1 MEVTNEQSEE
11 TPRLTVGDL
20 GVAAWACS
28 ELFNFMLE
36 GYEQEEYGEMTKEQ
50 IEQAMHQ
57 LRTSFVKFDALAS
70 ALSPDRVTDE
80 EVDEIVESGDLSDEN
95 VEKLADWVED
105 QIEPHE
111 LTDSEEEWPEQSSE
125 EHDEDEPW
133 SE

>member
-1 MEVTNEQSEE
+1 MEVTNEQSTE

-36 GYEQEEYGEMTKEQ
+36 GYEQEDYGELTKEQ
-50 IEQAMHQ
+50 TEQAMNK
-57 LRTSFVKFDALAS
+57 LRTTFIKFDALAK
-70 ALSPDRVTDE
+70 ALSPEPDP
-80 EVDEIVESGDLSDEN
+80 
-95 VEKLADWVED
+95 DWVED

-111 LTDSEEEWPEQSSE
+111 LTDSEEEWPEQPSE
-125 EHDEDEPW
+125 EHDEDEDW

>member
-1 MEVTNEQSEE
+1 MNITNEQPEE

-36 GYEQEEYGEMTKEQ
+36 GYEQEDYGEMSKEQ
-50 IEQAMHQ
+50 MEQAMNK
-57 LRTSFVKFDALAS
+57 LRASFVKFDTLAS
-70 ALSPDRVTDE
+70 ALSPD
-80 EVDEIVESGDLSDEN
+80 
-95 VEKLADWVED
+95 A
-105 QIEPHE
+105 
-111 LTDSEEEWPEQSSE
+111 EQSSE

>member
-50 IEQAMHQ
+50 TEQAMHQ
-57 LRTSFVKFDALAS
+57 LRTSFIKFDALAS

-95 VEKLADWVED
+95 VEKLTDWVED

-111 LTDSEEEWPEQSSE
+111 LTDSEEEWPEEESE
-125 EHDEDEPW
+125 PEDEDW

>member
-36 GYEQEEYGEMTKEQ
+36 GYEQEEYGEMSKEQ
-50 IEQAMHQ
+50 TEQALNK
-57 LRTSFVKFDALAS
+57 LRASFVKFDALAS
-70 ALSPDRVTDE
+70 ALSPEPDP
-80 EVDEIVESGDLSDEN
+80 
-95 VEKLADWVED
+95 DWVED

-111 LTDSEEEWPEQSSE
+111 LP
-125 EHDEDEPW
+125 DEDW